1 MHAGAIAH
9 GTRSCQTRTPAT
21 FFFWS
26 DKKGGSSA
34 PSEPPLATCLARPW
48 FTVTMR
54 PGGDWASRCRRSE
67 NRSTSRGQAKNF
79 RICLMTTKV
88 VSSTKPLARSVK
100 VQSLTLLTLS
110 CQGITKT
117 TTRSGS
123 AVSPKKKKKKK
134 LEATK
139 GPTQSA
145 FEPTTIRGSKV
156 SRLYR
161 PGYIGIDD
169 CVVKKNPWNH
179 GHRHGVLDSRSG
191 KSVWCAFDKT

>member
-1 MHAGAIAH
+1 
-9 GTRSCQTRTPAT
+9 
-21 FFFWS
+21 
-26 DKKGGSSA
+26 
-34 PSEPPLATCLARPW
+34 
-48 FTVTMR
+48 
-54 PGGDWASRCRRSE
+54 
-67 NRSTSRGQAKNF
+67 
-79 RICLMTTKV
+79 MTTKV
-88 VSSTKPLARSVK
+88 VSSTKAQARSVK

-134 LEATK
+134 KLKATK
-139 GPTQSA
+139 GPAQSA

-156 SRLYR
+156 NR

-169 CVVKKNPWNH
+169 WVVEKNPWNH
-179 GHRHGVLDSRSG
+179 GHRQGVLDSRSG